1 MQVLVLITRSHF
13 QPFKGLEAGT
23 KFLQSVMDEMNDT
36 EEGEELLK
44 SIRTSF
50 TKTNCMIM
58 RHPGPALRSDDFEG
72 QSYGFNSTAMKLENL
87 SLNSRK

>member
-1 MQVLVLITRSHF
+1 
-13 QPFKGLEAGT
+13 
-23 KFLQSVMDEMNDT
+23 MDEMSDT

-58 RHPGPALRSDDFEG
+58 RHPGSALRSDEFEG
-72 QSYGFNSTAMKLENL
+72 QSNGSYREL
-87 SLNSRK
+87 SY